1 MINPKYDGQRWRIQ
15 KQVDGKRFS
24 FSSKTPGQ
32 KGRREV
38 IAKYEAWFYGEASGE
53 KTVNQVAKEYLDD
66 IKNRCGIHSA
76 AFELYERYIRLY
88 IAPKCGQR
96 KICKMTQKEWQNV
109 INTATGQNKPL
120 SEKTLKSLKAI
131 IMALIKFG
139 YQDFQC
145 ELLRGSLYIPK
156 GHSKKEKEILHDDE
170 IQRLLQPSELFYHPL
185 FCFLLVTGL
194 RPSEALGIQKA
205 DISAAYDRLYI
216 KRAVNSRGFITEGKN
231 ANAKRLIPIGDY
243 ARSILKS
250 TIERNERLNLH
261 TEWVFC
267 SPDGS
272 KGNQSTMRNQ
282 WAILKRDRKLSG
294 TVYSLRHTFI
304 SILKNTMPEQMLRDI
319 VGHSA
324 SMPTFM
330 VYGHF
335 LDSEHI
341 EAAKIIDLT
350 FKEAESKTW

>member
-1 MINPKYDGQRWRIQ
+1 MIAPKWQDNRWRIQ
-15 KQVDGKRFS
+15 KQKDGKRFS
-24 FSSKTPGQ
+24 FSSKIPGQ

-38 IAKYEAWFYGEASGE
+38 IAKYEAWLYGEGSGD
-53 KTVNQVAKEYLDD
+53 KTVKQIAEEYLED
-66 IKNRCGIHSA
+66 IKSRCGINSA
-76 AFELYERYIRLY
+76 AFELYERHIRLY
-88 IAPKCGQR
+88 ILPKCGSR
-96 KICKMTQKEWQNV
+96 KMCRMTQKEWQTI
-109 INTATGQNKPL
+109 INTATGQKQPL

-139 YQDFQC
+139 YQEYQC
-145 ELLRGSLYIPK
+145 ELLRGALYIPK
-156 GHSKKEKEILHDDE
+156 GHSKKEKEILQNDE
-170 IQRLLQPSELFYHPL
+170 ISRLLQPSDLFYHPL
-185 FCFLLVTGL
+185 FCFLLVTGM
-194 RPSEALGIQKA
+194 RPSEALGIQKK
-205 DISAAYDRLYI
+205 DISAAFDRVYI
-216 KRAVNSRGFITEGKN
+216 NRAVNSRGFITEGKN
-231 ANAKRLIPIGDY
+231 ANAKRLIPLGDY

-250 TIERNERLNLH
+250 TIERNDNLNLN

-282 WAILKRDRKLSG
+282 WAMIKRERNLSG

-304 SILKNTMPEQMLRDI
+304 TILKNTMPEQMLRDI

-330 VYGHF
+330 VYGHV

-350 FKEAESKTW
+350 IKAAESNT

>member
-1 MINPKYDGQRWRIQ
+1 MITPKWDGPRWRIQ
-15 KQVDGKRFS
+15 KQQDGKRFS

-38 IAKYEAWFYGEASGE
+38 IAKYEAWLYGEGSGE
-53 KTVNQVAKEYLDD
+53 KTVNQIAKEYLED
-66 IKNRCGIHSA
+66 IKARCGINSA
-76 AFELYERYIRLY
+76 AFELYERHM
-88 IAPKCGQR
+88 
-96 KICKMTQKEWQNV
+96 CKMTLKDWQSV
-109 INTATGQNKPL
+109 INSATGQNKPL

-139 YQDFQC
+139 YQDYQC
-145 ELLRGSLYIPK
+145 ELLRGALYIPK
-156 GHSKKEKEILHDDE
+156 GHSKKEKEILNNE
-170 IQRLLQPSELFYHPL
+170 QIKRLLEPSDLFYHPL
-185 FCFLLVTGL
+185 FCFLLVTGM
-194 RPSEALGIQKA
+194 RPSEALGIQKK
-205 DISAAYDRLYI
+205 DISAAFDRIYI
-216 KRAVNSRGFITEGKN
+216 NRAVNSRGFITEGKN

-282 WAILKRDRKLSG
+282 WAILKRDRNLSG

-319 VGHSA
+319 IGHSA

-330 VYGHF
+330 IYGHV
-335 LDSEHI
+335 LESEHI